1 MTVVVIAEDAMSA
14 GEVTEVACP
23 ELRTT
28 HLAAPDMSRGAS
40 DVPRAAVSTA
50 SGTPGVPTTEAAA
63 SRVPAGQ
70 EESRDDHGAMHAVP
84 HARIAGR

>member
-1 MTVVVIAEDAMSA
+1 MVVIAEDALMPA
-14 GEVTEVACP
+14 GDVTEVP
-23 ELRTT
+23 RRELPTT
-28 HLAAPDMSRGAS
+28 HLATTMPTDTAGVPDAN
-40 DVPRAAVSTA
+40 VSTA